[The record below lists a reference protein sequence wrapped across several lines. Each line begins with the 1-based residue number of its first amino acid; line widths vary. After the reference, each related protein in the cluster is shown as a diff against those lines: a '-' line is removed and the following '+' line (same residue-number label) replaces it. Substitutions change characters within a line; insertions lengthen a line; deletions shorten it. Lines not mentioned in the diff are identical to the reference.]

1 MFEGFIIIW
10 LYIEFSDVKEKLRYF
25 IESGDIF
32 IFLESFFKMKGVWK
46 FLIKDKYKIEIE
58 IKVKN
63 VIEGI
68 YIM

>member
-32 IFLESFFKMKGVWK
+32 IFLESLFKMKGVWK

>member
-10 LYIEFSDVKEKLRYF
+10 LYIEFSDVKDKLRYF

-32 IFLESFFKMKGVWK
+32 IFLESLFKMKGVWK